1 MKFGMAGGVLG
12 GGGRRRLGKAPE
24 EEEEDED
31 DIPSVGG
38 GAKWNDTKEEK
49 RDHVLVKI
57 EGHRI
62 RTEID
67 NNWHS
72 SRFPII

>member
-1 MKFGMAGGVLG
+1 MKFGKAGGALG

-24 EEEEDED
+24 EEEEDE
-31 DIPSVGG
+31 IPSVDDG

-57 EGHRI
+57 ERHQI

>member
-1 MKFGMAGGVLG
+1 MKFGKAGGVLG

-24 EEEEDED
+24 EEEEDE
-31 DIPSVGG
+31 IPYVNDG
-38 GAKWNDTKEEK
+38 GAKWNDTKEEM

-57 EGHRI
+57 ERHQI